1 MQKAEIFEHLP
12 TRILAIQF
20 TSDNIRACCRF
31 IRPYNEKEYESKKFY
46 ELIIDDMASEA
57 QKAKYLTVNTL
68 EGYTIAYMDKCWI
81 VQGTQDEFWAVENEI
96 FKNTYY
102 QVK

>member
-20 TSDNIRACCRF
+20 TDENIRACCKF
-31 IRPYNEKEYESKKFY
+31 IRPYNEKEYRDEEFY
-46 ELIIDDMASEA
+46 ELIIDDMLELVKK
-57 QKAKYLTVNTL
+57 QKYLHIETL
-68 EGYTIAYMDKCWI
+68 EGNIKADINKCWI
-81 VQGTQDEFWAVENEI
+81 VRGTKDELWAVENEI

-102 QVK
+102 KVK